1 MACGATELDQVRP
14 DRIFVAPQHEHLRL
28 LPPRRHPFAATSAA
42 DGGGAPAASRL
53 QRAPLG
59 AGRIVAIVVGAVLAL
74 PALGLLA
81 GGAALAVGYA
91 TERDDDGY
99 FDASLERLSTRT
111 AAITTGEVD
120 LRVDPGPPDWV
131 LDFVDFSVRIR
142 ATGIDQ
148 GSELFIGI
156 GPEADVE
163 TYLRGVARDEIRD
176 VDSDGDPEYRRIS
189 GAEMP
194 APPAE
199 QGFWVASASGAGTQE
214 LIWEF
219 SEGRWAVVLMNAD
232 ASPGILAE
240 ATVGIRSG
248 ALLPVAIS
256 LLVAGA
262 LLLVAAVVIIL
273 VAALAGRR
281 PVEAQPSPLPPSPAA
296 AP

>member
-1 MACGATELDQVRP
+1 M
-14 DRIFVAPQHEHLRL
+14 
-28 LPPRRHPFAATSAA
+28 RRHPFQAPLAA
-42 DGGGAPAASRL
+42 DGGGAPAAARPE
-53 QRAPLG
+53 RASMGPE
-59 AGRIVAIVVGAVLAL
+59 RIAAIVVGVLLAL

-81 GGAALAVGYA
+81 GGAALTVGYA
-91 TERDDDGY
+91 IERDDDGY
-99 FDASLERLSTRT
+99 FDATLERLSTAT

-120 LRVDPGPPDWV
+120 LRAHSGPPDRV
-131 LDFVDFSVRIR
+131 LEFVDFSVRIR

-163 TYLRGVARDEIRD
+163 TYVSGVARDEIRD
-176 VDSDGDPEYRRIS
+176 VDSDGDPQYRRIP
-189 GAEMP
+189 GTELP

-199 QGFWVASASGAGTQE
+199 QTFWVASASGAGTQE

-219 SEGRWAVVLMNAD
+219 SEGRWTVVLMNAD

-256 LLVAGA
+256 MLVAGA
-262 LLLVAAVVIIL
+262 LLLAVAVAIIV
-273 VAALAGRR
+273 VAALARR
-281 PVEAQPSPLPPSPAA
+281 GAAEAPPSHPPPSPQA